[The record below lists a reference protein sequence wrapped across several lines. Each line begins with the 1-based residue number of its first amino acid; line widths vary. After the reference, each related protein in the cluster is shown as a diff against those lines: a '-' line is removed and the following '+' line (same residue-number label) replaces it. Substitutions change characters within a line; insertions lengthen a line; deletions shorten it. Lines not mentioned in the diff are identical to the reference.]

1 MREFIWRGIARI
13 LSRPAIA
20 DWIIRRAQ
28 RTPYSAITSRDGT
41 ETYMDRWWLF
51 NPYSKDEK
59 GNAGPARW
67 SFLPSIRVHH
77 IMRPDDD
84 GAMHDHPWNA
94 RTIVLRGSYVE
105 ERPFN
110 EGEIWAPKRSQS
122 LGERWVFGEFLPRE
136 LYARYTGYTGP
147 VMFGAYHRISHVPR
161 DGVYTLWFTWK
172 YRGTWG
178 FKVNGQKVPWREY
191 LANRGQL

>member
-13 LSRPAIA
+13 LSRPVIA

-59 GNAGPARW
+59 GNAGPARR
-67 SFLPSIRVHH
+67 SFVPSIRVHH

-94 RTIVLRGSYVE
+94 RTIVLRNWYREQRPIVDGE
-105 ERPFN
+105 EIPSNCTGLFLRHYD
-110 EGEIWAPKRSQS
+110 EARM
-122 LGERWVFGEFLPRE
+122 EFTRT
-136 LYARYTGYTGP
+136 TGYTGR
-147 VMFGAYHRISHVPR
+147 VLFDSYHRISQVSR
-161 DGVYTLWFTWK
+161 GGVYTLWFTWK

-178 FKVNGQKVPWREY
+178 FMVDGKKVPWREY
-191 LANRGQL
+191 LSSRGQL